1 MKSWR
6 FLPSWPLIVAFA
18 ALIRALAQPKLVL
31 GDPDTYLH
39 VAAGQWIIVHRA
51 LPIRDTFSHTM
62 LGARWVPHEWLSEV
76 IMAAV
81 YDLAGWR
88 GLILMTGVLFAA
100 SMAILTR
107 KLLRHGEPLTTM
119 ILVFAVIVLQ
129 LPHLLARPHLLALP
143 VMVVWVSALFDAR
156 DSGRTPSMYLLPLMV
171 LWASLHGGFMF
182 GVTLTFYLGL
192 EAVVFPGARG

>member
-1 MKSWR
+1 
-6 FLPSWPLIVAFA
+6 
-18 ALIRALAQPKLVL
+18 
-31 GDPDTYLH
+31 
-39 VAAGQWIIVHRA
+39 
-51 LPIRDTFSHTM
+51 
-62 LGARWVPHEWLSEV
+62 
-76 IMAAV
+76 
-81 YDLAGWR
+81 DLAGWR

-192 EAVVFPGARG
+192 EAVVFPGARGRLREALNWGGFFLGSVVASLLTPLGIEGFLQPFRLI